1 MKTFSQFLQEAIVKE
16 NDQRQ
21 EYEQTRREDNIVPQQ
36 STIQKLNNPRLRK
49 LRKYFNRELG
59 RYTV

>member
-1 MKTFSQFLQEAIVKE
+1 MKTFSQFLEQST
-16 NDQRQ
+16 QRQ

-36 STIQKLNNPRLRK
+36 SVAQKLNNPRLKK
-49 LRKYFNRELG
+49 LRRFFNRELG